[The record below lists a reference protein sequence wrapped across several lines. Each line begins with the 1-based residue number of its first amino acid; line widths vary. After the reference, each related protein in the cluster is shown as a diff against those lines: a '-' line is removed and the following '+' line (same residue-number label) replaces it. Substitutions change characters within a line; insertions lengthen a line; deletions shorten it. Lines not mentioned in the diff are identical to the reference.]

1 MPRLISTRSLVSSSP
16 SLITPGLTNI
26 FRPQFV
32 MFSYRKSQC
41 SGSFRLPQQT
51 MSARR
56 RPTSSYPGR
65 AS

>member
-1 MPRLISTRSLVSSSP
+1 MPRLMSTRSLVSSWP
-16 SLITPGLTNI
+16 SRMTPGLTNI
-26 FRPQFV
+26 FRPQSL
-32 MFSYRKSQC
+32 MWSYRKSQC

-56 RPTSSYPGR
+56 RPTSSYPGS